1 MARRTV
7 LVTGTSTGI
16 GRAVALRLAREGW
29 QVFAGV
35 RRATDGDSLV
45 GEASGQLT
53 PVILDVTDDAAVDA
67 ALAEV
72 GDKVGVQGLQALVN
86 NAGVAVGGP
95 LEYLPVDRWRDQ
107 FAVNVTGQ
115 VAVTKAAMPLLRGSA
130 RGARIVF
137 IGSNSGRV
145 ATPLMGPYSASKF
158 ALEGLADALR
168 MELHGS
174 GIDVTVIQPGSV
186 KTPIW
191 DKGRAQVADLQGL
204 MDHDAFLRYEELID
218 AVTKGLEAAD
228 ASGVSPDKVAGVVS
242 GALEAKRP
250 RTRYQVGLDSKISV
264 TLARL
269 LPGRA
274 MDAAIR
280 RMVRP

>member
-1 MARRTV
+1 M
-7 LVTGTSTGI
+7 TGTSTGI
-16 GRAVALRLAREGW
+16 GRAIALRLAREGW

-35 RRATDGDSLV
+35 RRATDGESLV
-45 GEASGQLT
+45 SAASGQVT

-67 ALAEV
+67 ALTDVAGQV
-72 GDKVGVQGLQALVN
+72 GDRGLQALVN

-130 RGARIVF
+130 GGARIVF

-174 GIDVTVIQPGSV
+174 GIDVTVVQPGSV

-191 DKGRAQVADLQGL
+191 DKGRSQVSELHEL
-204 MDHDAFLRYEELID
+204 MDAEAFVRYEELID

-228 ASGVSPDKVAGVVS
+228 SSGVSPDKVAGVVS
-242 GALEAKRP
+242 SALAAKRP

-280 RMVRP
+280 RIVRP